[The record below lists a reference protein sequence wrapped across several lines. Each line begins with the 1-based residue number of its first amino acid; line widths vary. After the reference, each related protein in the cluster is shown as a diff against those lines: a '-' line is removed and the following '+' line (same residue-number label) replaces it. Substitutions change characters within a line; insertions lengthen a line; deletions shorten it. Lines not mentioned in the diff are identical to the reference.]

1 MFRGSGFV
9 HVRSQLAPILQ
20 TKIEYS
26 GNFVTA
32 MEQLNAAVRIQEKLF
47 DVPHEKLKSLKEKS
61 ELCCQMNLPETTAQ
75 QIQVKIQE
83 CTEQMT
89 QAREFS
95 NIRLERIMDFANNN
109 NVAP

>member
-1 MFRGSGFV
+1 M
-9 HVRSQLAPILQ
+9 
-20 TKIEYS
+20 K
-26 GNFVTA
+26 A
-32 MEQLNAAVRIQEKLF
+32 MEQLNAAVAIQEKLF

-61 ELCCQMNLPETTAQ
+61 ELCCQLNLPETTVQ

-83 CTEQMT
+83 CTEQM
-89 QAREFS
+89 AEAKEFN